1 MRVLKELEVSGRD
14 RSLLHQYIQVDYR
27 FPVGRTVENDR
38 DLLGQLFGLG
48 EGKDFEGFVE
58 RAKAAGKDHQRLG
71 KVGEPVLAHEE
82 VVELEV
88 ERRRDVGVGQ
98 LLKWQLD
105 VKPNG
110 LAAGFVCAAVRGLH
124 NSRPTTGGD
133 NEAALAALQGHR
145 PLGEDV

>member
-58 RAKAAGKDHQRLG
+58 RAEAARKDHQRFG

-105 VKPNG
+105 VEPNS
-110 LAAGFVCAAVRGLH
+110 LAAGLVRAAVGRFH
-124 NSRPTTGGD
+124 NSRAPTGGD
-133 NEAALAALQGHR
+133 DETALATLQGHR
-145 PLGEDV
+145 PLGK